1 MNSLLH
7 NNQQQVNNLM
17 NNPQIQ
23 QAMQLCKMRNLTP
36 QQLVSQVAQERGL
49 DINQVLDEARRL
61 QQNFGINR

>member
-1 MNSLLH
+1 MNSLLQ

-36 QQLVSQVAQERGL
+36 QQLVSQVAKERGL

>member
-7 NNQQQVNNLM
+7 NNQQQVNSLM

-36 QQLVSQVAQERGL
+36 QQLVSQVAQERGI
-49 DINQVLDEARRL
+49 DINQVLDEARKL